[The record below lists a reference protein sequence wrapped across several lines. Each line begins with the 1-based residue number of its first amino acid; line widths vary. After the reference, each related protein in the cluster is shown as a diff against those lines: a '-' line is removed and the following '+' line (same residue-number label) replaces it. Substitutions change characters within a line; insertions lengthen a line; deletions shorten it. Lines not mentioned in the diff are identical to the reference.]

1 MLTYKEFISETT
13 SHGTGTNTHDIT
25 GINREFPELLSKKHK
40 PKLSWK
46 QRRQHRRQKER
57 AGSVSIESGSVG
69 VNEAH
74 NYSVVNRFGGIRYKN
89 IKKAQKVATLDVT
102 KPKVPTHTNNIPRKN
117 LHLSKKDIKKGE
129 TAVGYK
135 PLKITQKFKQFR
147 AGVRYVVNN
156 PVAVGRKLIRKGVDS
171 SISSLKKK
179 SKNVSRYTPSSK
191 ANTTAPTV
199 TPATTPVTPV
209 STATQPT
216 PAPVTTPPPVTPPP
230 VTQTRR
236 RTAGSVFTPP
246 VTTPP
251 PPVSTP
257 PVTTPPPVTPVTPPV
272 TPKPTQKPRR
282 TAGSIYNTP

>member
-1 MLTYKEFISETT
+1 
-13 SHGTGTNTHDIT
+13 
-25 GINREFPELLSKKHK
+25 
-40 PKLSWK
+40 
-46 QRRQHRRQKER
+46 
-57 AGSVSIESGSVG
+57 
-69 VNEAH
+69 
-74 NYSVVNRFGGIRYKN
+74 VVNRFGGIRYKN

-216 PAPVTTPPPVTPPP
+216 PAPVTTPPPVTPVSTATQPTPAPVTTPPPVTPTATPPP